1 MKEDQVYKDRREKIN
16 ELRDKNEKMTPRERA
31 LKAINFEEAD
41 RVTIDNWMVPEI
53 KKRCMEYWGCE
64 NEEELLAFLGV
75 DVRDNYGPSYVGQ
88 EFKKF
93 DDDTVADLWGVR
105 RRQVIYGKGTSH
117 EGIFKEV
124 SWSPLEHM
132 TTVEEMEA
140 YEGWPSPDWWDYSK
154 MKEDCAYW
162 HPQYFVLNKG
172 DRLDRTAQLKPMMYL
187 RGIQQTFIDLAQ
199 NPKIV
204 EFIRDRVV
212 NYFVE
217 YNPKVFEAAD
227 GEVDM
232 FMMGDDVGGQRGP
245 LLSPD
250 MWRRYFKDG
259 FRTYVDIAHKYG
271 LKVMYHT
278 CGDVYALIP
287 DFIECGLD
295 MLQSLQP
302 KATNMDIKRLKQE
315 FGKDLSFQGG
325 MDIQQVLPL
334 GTPDDVRKMVK
345 YAADN
350 AKPGGGYFF
359 GSAHNIQADTDMQ
372 NVAALFEAYHEYGVY

>member
-16 ELRDKNEKMTPRERA
+16 ELRAKNEKMTSRERA

-53 KKRCMEYWGCE
+53 KKRCMEHWGCE

-93 DDDTVADLWGVR
+93 DDGTVADLWGVR
-105 RRQVIYGKGTSH
+105 RRQVVYGKGTSH

-124 SWSPLEHM
+124 AWSPLEHM
-132 TTVEEMEA
+132 TTVEEIEA
-140 YEGWPSPDWWDYSK
+140 YEGWPSPEWWDYSK
-154 MKEDCAYW
+154 MKEECEYW
-162 HPQYFVLNKG
+162 HPEYFVLNKG

-187 RGIQQTFIDLAQ
+187 RGIQQTFVDLAQ

-204 EFIRDRVV
+204 ECIRDRII
-212 NYFVE
+212 NYFLE

-245 LLSPD
+245 LLSPE

-259 FRTYVDIAHKYG
+259 FRTYCDIAHKYG

-287 DFIECGLD
+287 DFIDCGLD

-302 KATNMDIKRLKQE
+302 QATNMDIKRLKQE

-350 AKPGGGYFF
+350 AKSGGGYFF
-359 GSAHNIQADTDMQ
+359 GTSHNIQADTDME
-372 NVAALFEAYHEYGVY
+372 NVVALFEAYHEYGVY